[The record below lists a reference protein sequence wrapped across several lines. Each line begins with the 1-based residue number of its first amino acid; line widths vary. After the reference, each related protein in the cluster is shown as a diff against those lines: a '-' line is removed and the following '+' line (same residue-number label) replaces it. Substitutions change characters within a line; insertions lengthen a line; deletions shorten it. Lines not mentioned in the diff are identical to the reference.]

1 MFYHQFTDKTIQQ
14 EKFSDKT
21 ENLYEWK
28 VGKQELSESAMQQE
42 TSEDISEQINEEQE
56 GEKEKKSEKG
66 SDALSDK
73 EKEEAVD
80 NDAETVKA
88 DRKEENQKNDIRSET
103 SQQTNKDSGETV
115 DSKKEQSDKTE
126 SEQEIPNKST
136 DTETNTEDENKDR
149 IEQAEKNEFPAI
161 VVSNEQAKPGQTV
174 VVKVTL
180 VNNPGIL
187 GTSMTLSY
195 DESAMTLLKA
205 ENGEAFN
212 NVLTMSRSKQLG
224 NGCVFL
230 WDGEDVSED
239 EIFDGTI
246 LTLEFQISESAS
258 AGKVPI
264 LLLNTEGGTVDA
276 NLENVELISENGVI
290 TITE

>member
-1 MFYHQFTDKTIQQ
+1 MQQ
-14 EKFSDKT
+14 EQFSDKT
-21 ENLYEWK
+21 EDLYEWEVEK
-28 VGKQELSESAMQQE
+28 KELSESATQQE
-42 TSEDISEQINEEQE
+42 TLEDVSEQIKEEQE
-56 GEKEKKSEKG
+56 GEKEKKSEKR
-66 SDALSDK
+66 SNALADE
-73 EKEEAVD
+73 EKQEAVD
-80 NDAETVKA
+80 SDVETVTA
-88 DRKEENQKNDIRSET
+88 DRKVENQKIDIKSET
-103 SQQTNKDSGETV
+103 NQQTNKDSEKME
-115 DSKKEQSDKTE
+115 DSNKEQSDKTE

-230 WDGEDVSED
+230 WDGEDVSEN

-246 LTLEFQISESAS
+246 LTLEFQIAESAQ
-258 AGKVPI
+258 AGKVPV
-264 LLLNTEGGTVDA
+264 LLISTEGGTV
-276 NLENVELISENGVI
+276 NRELGNVDLVCENGVI
-290 TITE
+290 TIGE